1 VNFLRRRS
9 LEIGFIAV
17 LLVVYIFFSA
27 PGLTWGDGAFFA
39 LVMEGG
45 ARPIEHYGGHPVYLA
60 AAKAFATVV
69 PAGDLARRLN
79 LFSSIAA
86 ACAAALF
93 LTVLVQ
99 LGVDRGAAICGTAL
113 LAFSHLFWFH
123 AEVAEVYAMFAC
135 FFFGT
140 IALLLRYLSVRSE
153 RNLQVLLFI
162 LGLACGCHPLIILAY
177 PGVAAALWRNRPAE
191 RLGAKGIIR
200 CALAFVIGLGPVIY
214 VFILGVAAAGVKQGF
229 LNAFFLGH
237 GPFAAKVFSLEF
249 ITNPYLL
256 GRNLLLFIAAWIYQF
271 AGPAVV
277 LVVMGIPRLW
287 QKHRELAVFA
297 LITAVIN
304 FLFAMRF
311 SVSDQLVFFTPVFLL
326 SALAGAFGAV
336 RVIGWF
342 RQERP
347 AAAVLAVL
355 LVLASAACYY
365 SAPFLYQGLGLQL
378 ASFRSKPYHDPVS
391 YFLVPVKRNYRQVGR
406 YVDKVFSELPEGAVV
421 LLDSPDY
428 LFLQYYQHVRG
439 EREDVR
445 TLHFYIAGP
454 LRDAEIEGLARML
467 LARPTHLGEAY
478 AGVLG
483 QYFELERVGI
493 TSRVMGRLQER

>member
-1 VNFLRRRS
+1 VSFLRRRS
-9 LEIGFIAV
+9 LEIGFIAA

-45 ARPIEHYGGHPVYLA
+45 ARPIEHYGGHPVYLS
-60 AAKAFATVV
+60 AAKAFAAVV
-69 PAGDLARRLN
+69 PAGDLARRFN
-79 LFSSIAA
+79 LFSSVTAA
-86 ACAAALF
+86 GAAALF

-99 LGVDRGAAICGTAL
+99 LGLGRGAAICGTAL

-123 AEVAEVYAMFAC
+123 AEVSEVYAMFAC
-135 FFFGT
+135 FFFGS
-140 IALLLRYLSVRSE
+140 IALLLRYLSSRSE
-153 RNLQVLLFI
+153 RNLQVLLFV
-162 LGLACGCHPLIILAY
+162 LGLGCGCHPLIILAY
-177 PGVAAALWRNRPAE
+177 PGVAAAVWRNRPAE

-200 CALAFVIGLGPVIY
+200 CVLAFIIGLAPVIY
-214 VFILGVAAAGVKQGF
+214 VFIIGAAAAGVKQGF

-271 AGPAVV
+271 AGLAVV

-287 QKHRELAVFA
+287 RMHREPAIFA

-304 FLFAMRF
+304 FVFAIRF
-311 SVSDQLVFFTPVFLL
+311 SVSDHLVFFTPVFLL
-326 SALAGAFGAV
+326 SALAGAFGAG

-342 RQERP
+342 RRERR
-347 AAAVLAVL
+347 AVVVLAAL
-355 LVLASAACYY
+355 LVLAPAACYY
-365 SAPFLYQGLGLQL
+365 VAPFLYHGLGLRL
-378 ASFRSKPYHDPVS
+378 ASFHGKPYHDPVK
-391 YFLVPVKRNYRQVGR
+391 YFLVPVKRNYRQVER
-406 YVDKVFSELPEGAVV
+406 YVQKVFYELPEGAAV

-428 LFLQYYQHVRG
+428 LFLKYYQHVRG
-439 EREDVR
+439 EREDVQ

-467 LARPTHLGEAY
+467 LARPTHVGEAY
-478 AGVLG
+478 AEVLG
-483 QYFELERVGI
+483 QYFELEKAGI
-493 TSRVMGRLQER
+493 TSRVKGRLRER